1 MLLHSLWQ
9 ISREFARKRWGGG
22 RHSLLRSN
30 RPTKPTIN
38 NQQLFVLAYIGNSSQ
53 ANQPAG
59 RRTVWLTPTNHYS
72 ARTVANLSAWQ
83 HYNHQT
89 ICTYTATL
97 LATNHYQSASCSLF
111 KTAHM
116 HHADTFHNNSW
127 KLNNPWNLYFDY
139 AGQLT
144 IHISYYFIIQIALY
158 FWDHLIYS
166 EAKL

>member
-38 NQQLFVLAYIGNSSQ
+38 NRQLFVLAYIGNSSQ

-139 AGQLT
+139 ARQLT

-158 FWDHLIYS
+158 FWDH
-166 EAKL
+166 